1 MRDRHLNNDL
11 RFHSE
16 RSLNGVDKITKVN
29 NHNHP
34 QEKNPTLEDSSHS
47 FKAFPIPN
55 CTSENFVGF
64 SKVAQQVRRK
74 AVLKEFD
81 FVLMVVGETGLGK
94 STLMNSLFFTE
105 ISSSK
110 KGKILT
116 TNKTT
121 SLEVHKK
128 LLEENGVKLMLTV
141 IDTPGFGDAVDN
153 SDCWESAST
162 YVENQFKEHLEEELR
177 VERQERRDSRVH
189 ACLYF
194 IAPTGHGLKKI
205 DIEFM
210 RKIHDKVNI
219 IPIIGK
225 ADTFTK
231 HELSLFKEK
240 VKAWHKHLYI
250 LFWEKQ
256 FKGHI
261 YGTRLV

>member
-1 MRDRHLNNDL
+1 MY
-11 RFHSE
+11 
-16 RSLNGVDKITKVN
+16 GVDKITKVN
-29 NHNHP
+29 QHNYP
-34 QEKNPTLEDSSHS
+34 QEKKPTPEDSSHS
-47 FKAFPIPN
+47 FKAFQMPTS
-55 CTSENFVGF
+55 TSENFVGF

-74 AVLKEFD
+74 AVLKGFD

-94 STLMNSLFFTE
+94 STLMNSLFFTD

-110 KGKILT
+110 KGKILNT
-116 TNKTT
+116 GKTT
-121 SLEVHKK
+121 SLEVHKR

-177 VERQERRDSRVH
+177 VERQDRRDSRVH